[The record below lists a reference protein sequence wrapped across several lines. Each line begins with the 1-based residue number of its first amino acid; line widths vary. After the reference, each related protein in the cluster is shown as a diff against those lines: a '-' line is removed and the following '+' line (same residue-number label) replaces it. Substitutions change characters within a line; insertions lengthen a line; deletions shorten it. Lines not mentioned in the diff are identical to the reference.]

1 MRYPLKACEREVT
14 IRFDMEERVAH
25 IYTSEP
31 VYMRRLDKLVETLP
45 EVYKCV
51 KVDELGYFKKYE
63 CPMKFIKFGKP
74 ITNRKPLSDEEKARR
89 AEFLRQIRKS
99 KGNLNANVADEDFID
114 DDMSG
119 EET

>member
-45 EVYKCV
+45 EIYKCV

-63 CPMKFIKFGKP
+63 CPMKLMNPRRPRIL
-74 ITNRKPLSDEEKARR
+74 TDEQKAG
-89 AEFLRQIRKS
+89 I
-99 KGNLNANVADEDFID
+99 VARFKKAPDGGVILDIDDSGEDFIE
-114 DDMSG
+114 DDMPD